1 MTLVPGAGVT
11 PEDIASVQ
19 EAQEEMMPETVT
31 ILVRAE
37 VKDGRGGTK
46 VTFTAA
52 ALQSIGRVGT
62 VRDQIAQQ
70 FAGQLRGKAT
80 AILTVPVGTAVREQD
95 RVHVLNGDYVVVA
108 DLSRSSYATAARY
121 LIEEV

>member
-1 MTLVPGAGVT
+1 MTLVPGTGVT

-19 EAQEEMMPETVT
+19 EAQQEMMPETVT
-31 ILVRAE
+31 ILVRGE

-52 ALQSIGRVGT
+52 AQQSIGRIGT

-95 RVHVLNGDYVVVA
+95 RVHVLAGDYVVVA